1 MPRGSKPGERRG
13 GRQKGVPNKTGRE
26 LREIAREYAPAAIKA
41 LEEICKNG
49 ESEAARVAAAN
60 SLLDRGHGKPTTVL
74 VGDVTQRSGEPMH
87 RETVEETAA
96 WIERVLRDHDDRNGK
111 TSKQ

>member
-13 GRQKGVPNKTGRE
+13 GHQKGVPNKTGRE
-26 LREIAREYAPAAIKA
+26 LRELARQYAPAAIKA

-96 WIERVLRDHDDRNGK
+96 WIERVLREHEDRNGK